1 MSLSIQFQNSR
12 FEPNSTLWV
21 AFRERINKRKAMPMT
36 ELPIIRSFRDELDVE
51 IKFYEW
57 PVANPKAVI
66 QIAHGLGEHARR
78 YDQMAAL
85 LNRAGFSV
93 YADDHRGHGQT
104 GLMQIANK
112 QTKRLGS
119 LGVGGMDATFKQVAK
134 FSKLIKS
141 ENPGKPLVILG
152 HSWGSFIA
160 QKIINKNS
168 DLYDAVVLSGS
179 ALTMPGYLATGDFNK
194 VWKKLPGSTGYEW
207 LSREVEVQKKFVDD
221 PLTFL
226 AAAMQVFGISN
237 SLKLFGKPSKKVR
250 SDLPILVQVGEADP
264 IGGEFSNKALVEAY
278 RKNSGSQDIELFVY
292 HDARHE
298 IYNELNKEEIIQD
311 LIDWINLRIR

>member
-1 MSLSIQFQNSR
+1 
-12 FEPNSTLWV
+12 
-21 AFRERINKRKAMPMT
+21 MT
-36 ELPIIRSFRDELDVE
+36 ELPIIRSFQDEQGIE

-57 PVANPKAVI
+57 PVADPKAVV

-78 YDQMAAL
+78 YDQMAAV

-104 GLMQIANK
+104 GLGQIERK
-112 QTKRLGS
+112 QIKKLGN
-119 LGVGGMDATFKQVAK
+119 LGQGGMDATFKQVLD

-141 ENPGKPLVILG
+141 ENPNKPLVLLG

-160 QKIINKNS
+160 QKVINKSS

-207 LSREVEVQKKFVDD
+207 LSRDLEVQKKFVAD

-226 AAAMQVFGISN
+226 AAAMQVFGVSN
-237 SLKLFGKPSKKVR
+237 SLKLFGTPSKNVR

-264 IGGEFSNKALVEAY
+264 IGGEYSNKALVEAY
-278 RKNSGSQDIELFVY
+278 RKKSGIQDIELFVY

-298 IYNELNKEEIIQD
+298 IYNELNKDDILQD
-311 LIDWINLRIR
+311 LIKWINIRIG

>member
-1 MSLSIQFQNSR
+1 
-12 FEPNSTLWV
+12 
-21 AFRERINKRKAMPMT
+21 MT
-36 ELPIIRSFRDELDVE
+36 ELPIQRSFKDDFGVE
-51 IKFYEW
+51 IMFYEW
-57 PVANPKAVI
+57 PVVNPKAII

-78 YDQMAAL
+78 YDHMAAV

-104 GLMQIANK
+104 GVKQLENK
-112 QTKRLGS
+112 QIKKLGN
-119 LGVGGMDATFKQVAK
+119 LGPGGMDATYKQVAD

-141 ENPGKPLVILG
+141 ENPGKKLVLLG

-160 QKIINKNS
+160 QKVINNS
-168 DLYDAVVLSGS
+168 SDFYDAAVLSGS

-207 LSREVEVQKKFVDD
+207 LSRDVDIQKKFVAD

-226 AAAMQVFGISN
+226 AAAMRVFGVSN
-237 SLKLFGKPSKKVR
+237 SLKLFGTPSKQVR
-250 SDLPILVQVGEADP
+250 SDLPILVQVGQADP
-264 IGGEFSNKALVEAY
+264 IGGEYSNKALVKAY
-278 RKNSGSQDIELFVY
+278 RKNAGTNDIELFVY

-298 IYNELNKEEIIQD
+298 IYNELNKDQIIQD
-311 LIDWINLRIR
+311 LIDWINIRIS

>member
-1 MSLSIQFQNSR
+1 MQ
-12 FEPNSTLWV
+12 
-21 AFRERINKRKAMPMT
+21 
-36 ELPIIRSFRDELDVE
+36 RSFQDSLGVDVV
-51 IKFYEW
+51 FYEW
-57 PVANPKAVI
+57 PVAEPKAII

-78 YDQMAAL
+78 YDHMAAV

-93 YADDHRGHGQT
+93 HADDHRGHGQT
-104 GLMQIANK
+104 GLRQIERK
-112 QTKRLGS
+112 KIKKLGN
-119 LGVGGMDATFKQVAK
+119 LGQGGMDATFKQVLD

-141 ENPGKPLVILG
+141 ENPGKPLVFLG

-160 QKIINKNS
+160 QKVINNSS

-194 VWKKLPGSTGYEW
+194 VWKMLPGSTGYEW
-207 LSREVEVQKKFVDD
+207 LSRDVEVQKRFVAD

-226 AAAMQVFGISN
+226 AAAMQVFGVAN
-237 SLKLFGKPSKKVR
+237 SLKLFGTPSKNVR

-264 IGGEFSNKALVEAY
+264 IGGEYSNKALVEAY
-278 RKNSGSQDIELFVY
+278 RKKAGIQDIELFVY

-298 IYNELNKEEIIQD
+298 IYNELNKDEIIHD
-311 LIDWINLRIR
+311 LIKWINIRIA

>member
-1 MSLSIQFQNSR
+1 
-12 FEPNSTLWV
+12 
-21 AFRERINKRKAMPMT
+21 MT
-36 ELPIIRSFRDELDVE
+36 ELPIQRSFKDDFGVE
-51 IKFYEW
+51 IMFYEW
-57 PVANPKAVI
+57 PVANPKAII

-78 YDQMAAL
+78 YDHMAAV

-104 GLMQIANK
+104 GVKQLENK
-112 QTKRLGS
+112 QIKKLGN
-119 LGVGGMDATFKQVAK
+119 LGPGGMDATYKQVAD

-141 ENPGKPLVILG
+141 ENPGKKLVLLG

-160 QKIINKNS
+160 QKVINTAS
-168 DLYDAVVLSGS
+168 DFYDAAVLSGS

-207 LSREVEVQKKFVDD
+207 LSRDVEIQKKFVAD

-226 AAAMQVFGISN
+226 AAAMQVFGVSN
-237 SLKLFGKPSKKVR
+237 SLKLFGTPSKKVR
-250 SDLPILVQVGEADP
+250 SDLPILVQVGQADP
-264 IGGEFSNKALVEAY
+264 IGGEYSNKELVKAY
-278 RKNSGSQDIELFVY
+278 RKNAGTNDIELFVY

-298 IYNELNKEEIIQD
+298 IYNELNKDQIIQD
-311 LIDWINLRIR
+311 LIDWINIRIS

>member
-1 MSLSIQFQNSR
+1 MSN
-12 FEPNSTLWV
+12 
-21 AFRERINKRKAMPMT
+21 
-36 ELPIIRSFRDELDVE
+36 LPIERTFRDFYGVE
-51 IKFYEW
+51 IVFYEW
-57 PVANPKAVI
+57 PVAYPQAII
-66 QIAHGLGEHARR
+66 QLAHGLGEHARR
-78 YDQMAAL
+78 YDQMAAV

-93 YADDHRGHGQT
+93 YADDHRGHGKT
-104 GLMQIANK
+104 GLGQIENNK
-112 QTKRLGS
+112 IKKLGN
-119 LGVGGMDATFKQVAK
+119 LGQGGMEATFAQVAD
-134 FSKLIKS
+134 FSRIIKA
-141 ENPGKPLVILG
+141 ENPGIPLILVG

-168 DLYDAVVLSGS
+168 ELYDAVVLSGS

-207 LSREVEVQKKFVDD
+207 LSRDVEVQKKFVED

-237 SLKLFGKPSKKVR
+237 SLKLFGKPSKNVR

-264 IGGEFSNKALVEAY
+264 IGGEYSNKALVEAY
-278 RKNSGSQDIELFVY
+278 RKNAGTKDIELFVY

-298 IYNELNKEEIIQD
+298 IYNELNKDEIIAD
-311 LIDWINLRIR
+311 LIAWINARIS

>member
-1 MSLSIQFQNSR
+1 
-12 FEPNSTLWV
+12 
-21 AFRERINKRKAMPMT
+21 MT
-36 ELPIIRSFRDELDVE
+36 ELPIIRSFQDEQGIE

-57 PVANPKAVI
+57 PVADPKAVV

-78 YDQMAAL
+78 YDQMAAV

-104 GLMQIANK
+104 GLGQIDRK
-112 QTKRLGS
+112 QIKKLGN
-119 LGVGGMDATFKQVAK
+119 LGQGGMDATFKQVLD

-141 ENPGKPLVILG
+141 ENPGKPLIFVG

-160 QKIINKNS
+160 QKVINNSS

-207 LSREVEVQKKFVDD
+207 LSRDVEVQKKFVAD

-226 AAAMQVFGISN
+226 AAAMQVFGVAN
-237 SLKLFGKPSKKVR
+237 SLKLFGTPSKNVR

-264 IGGEFSNKALVEAY
+264 IGGEYSNKALVEAY
-278 RKNSGSQDIELFVY
+278 RKKAGIQDIELFVY

-298 IYNELNKEEIIQD
+298 IYNELNKDNILQD
-311 LIDWINLRIR
+311 LIKWINIRIG

>member
-1 MSLSIQFQNSR
+1 
-12 FEPNSTLWV
+12 
-21 AFRERINKRKAMPMT
+21 MT
-36 ELPIIRSFRDELDVE
+36 NLPIQRSFKDDFGVE
-51 IKFYEW
+51 IVFYEW
-57 PVANPKAVI
+57 PAADPKAVI

-78 YDQMAAL
+78 YDQMAAV
-85 LNRAGFSV
+85 LNRPGFSV

-104 GLMQIANK
+104 GLLQVSSK
-112 QTKRLGS
+112 QTKKLGN
-119 LGVGGMDATFKQVAK
+119 LGPGGMDAAYKQVSDFTK
-134 FSKLIKS
+134 IIKD
-141 ENPGKPLVILG
+141 ENPGKPIILLG

-160 QKIINKNS
+160 QKIINKHS
-168 DLYDAVVLSGS
+168 GTYDAVVLSGS
-179 ALTMPGYLATGDFNK
+179 ALTMPGYIATGDFNK

-207 LSREVEVQKKFVDD
+207 LSRDVEIQKKFVAD

-226 AAAMQVFGISN
+226 AAAMEVLGVKN
-237 SLKLFGKPSKKVR
+237 SLKMFGKPSKNVR

-278 RKNSGSQDIELFVY
+278 RKNAGSQDIELFVY

-311 LIDWINLRIR
+311 LIDWIKLRIGQAVN

>member
-1 MSLSIQFQNSR
+1 MTKLPLQRAFKDSLG
-12 FEPNSTLWV
+12 
-21 AFRERINKRKAMPMT
+21 
-36 ELPIIRSFRDELDVE
+36 VE
-51 IKFYEW
+51 IVFYEW
-57 PVANPKAVI
+57 PVADPRAVV

-78 YDQMAAL
+78 YDLMAAV

-104 GLMQIANK
+104 GLGQIERK
-112 QTKRLGS
+112 QIKKLGN
-119 LGVGGMDATFKQVAK
+119 LGQGGMDATFKQVLD

-141 ENPGKPLVILG
+141 ENPGKPLIFIG

-160 QKIINKNS
+160 QKVTNKSS

-179 ALTMPGYLATGDFNK
+179 ALTMPGYLAAGDFNK

-207 LSREVEVQKKFVDD
+207 LSRDVEVQKKFVAD

-226 AAAMQVFGISN
+226 AAAMQVFGVAN
-237 SLKLFGKPSKKVR
+237 SLKLFGTPSKNVR

-264 IGGEFSNKALVEAY
+264 IGGEYSNKALVEAY
-278 RKNSGSQDIELFVY
+278 RKKAGIQDIELFVY

-298 IYNELNKEEIIQD
+298 IYNELNKDEIIQD
-311 LIDWINLRIR
+311 LIKWINIRIG

>member
-1 MSLSIQFQNSR
+1 
-12 FEPNSTLWV
+12 
-21 AFRERINKRKAMPMT
+21 MT
-36 ELPIIRSFRDELDVE
+36 NLPIQRSFEDDFGVE
-51 IKFYEW
+51 IVFYEW
-57 PVANPKAVI
+57 PVADSKAVI

-78 YDQMAAL
+78 YDHVAAL
-85 LNRAGFSV
+85 LNRAGYSV

-104 GLMQIANK
+104 GLLQVSSK
-112 QTKRLGS
+112 QTKKLGN
-119 LGVGGMDATFKQVAK
+119 LGPGGMDAAYKQVSDFTK
-134 FSKLIKS
+134 IIKD
-141 ENPGKPLVILG
+141 ENPGMPIILLG

-160 QKIINKNS
+160 QKIINKHS
-168 DLYDAVVLSGS
+168 GVYAAVVLSGS
-179 ALTMPGYLATGDFNK
+179 ALTMPGYIATGDFNK

-207 LSREVEVQKKFVDD
+207 LSRDVEIQKKFVAD

-226 AAAMQVFGISN
+226 AAAMQVLGVKN
-237 SLKLFGKPSKKVR
+237 SLKMFGKPSKNVR

-278 RKNSGSQDIELFVY
+278 RKNAGIQDIELFVY

-311 LIDWINLRIR
+311 LIDWINLRIGPAAY

>member
-1 MSLSIQFQNSR
+1 MTKLPLDQTFEDSLGVVI
-12 FEPNSTLWV
+12 T
-21 AFRERINKRKAMPMT
+21 
-36 ELPIIRSFRDELDVE
+36 
-51 IKFYEW
+51 FYEW
-57 PVANPKAVI
+57 PVANPKAVV

-78 YDQMAAL
+78 YDDMAAE

-104 GLMQIANK
+104 GLGQIANN
-112 QTKRLGS
+112 QTKKLGS
-119 LGVGGMDATFKQVAK
+119 LGTGGMDATFRQVTE
-134 FSKLIKS
+134 FSKLIKA
-141 ENPGKPLVILG
+141 ENPGKPLILIG

-168 DLYDAVVLSGS
+168 DMYDAVVLSGS

-207 LSREVEVQKKFVDD
+207 LSRDVEIQKKFVSD

-237 SLKLFGKPSKKVR
+237 SLKLFGKPSKNFR
-250 SDLPILVQVGEADP
+250 SNLPILVQVGEADP
-264 IGGEFSNKALVEAY
+264 IGGEYSNKALVEAY
-278 RKNSGSQDIELFVY
+278 RKNAGTKDIELFVY

-298 IYNELNKEEIIQD
+298 IYNELNKEEIIAD
-311 LIDWINLRIR
+311 LIEWINSRIS